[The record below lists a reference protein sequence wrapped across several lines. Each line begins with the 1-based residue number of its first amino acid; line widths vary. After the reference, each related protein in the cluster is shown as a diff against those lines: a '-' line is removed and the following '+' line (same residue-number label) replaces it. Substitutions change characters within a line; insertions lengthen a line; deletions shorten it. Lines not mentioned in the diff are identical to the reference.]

1 MKNKISR
8 HLAGIYF
15 VTLGAL
21 MYYFLEGS
29 IYIPAYVTYRH
40 LIAVLIALSGFVCFL
55 VRPRVARGTLVWKY
69 ALVWSVPMLISVFFT
84 LIIWVAKQTELAQI
98 KRSLSL
104 YLAYS
109 FPIAMAFAAGTFLY
123 MFGEKGIWYNLLSL
137 LIANLILIVQVME
150 ENGVGVFMQE
160 LIALIASFANTT
172 GSVIIQ
178 AEFHE
183 LAFCT
188 GLYVLFMLLC
198 ARKKRWFW
206 LLFSLVLFCFL
217 CALKR
222 IAIAA
227 IVISLA
233 VGAVLFFL
241 SRHKHEKQAFG
252 LSVLIMG
259 AMVVVLLGYVYA
271 VYSGMFDLIQKFGI
285 DTKGRTEIYRLMD
298 RFYEFT
304 PGFIGQ
310 GLGFVQF
317 LFAGELSSD
326 ALRVLFQDFQGTG
339 ITSLHNEFLLYFI
352 ELGFAGYIVWM
363 LAMTV
368 FRVWYFGRKGHTRRG
383 IVAACV
389 MLYILLIS
397 TTDNTLHYP
406 LLEMVSSIL
415 IMGIGFDSAVQEEEI
430 RIFGEAEEKI
440 RGRLQ

>member
-1 MKNKISR
+1 MKKKIPQR
-8 HLAGIYF
+8 LTELYF
-15 VTLGAL
+15 VVLGVL

-40 LIAVLIALSGFVCFL
+40 LIAVLIALSGFVWFL
-55 VRPRVARGTLVWKY
+55 VKPKVARGILVWKY
-69 ALVWSVPMLISVFFT
+69 ALVLSIPMLVSVFFT
-84 LIIWVAKQTELAQI
+84 LMIWVANQTEPVQI
-98 KRSLSL
+98 KRSLSI

-123 MFGEKGIWYNLLSL
+123 MFGEKGIWYNLVSL
-137 LIANLILIVQVME
+137 LIANLILIAQVMVQ
-150 ENGVGVFMQE
+150 NGVGVFMQE
-160 LIALIASFANTT
+160 LIVLITSFANTT
-172 GSVIIQ
+172 GGVIIQ

-198 ARKKRWFW
+198 ARKKGWFW
-206 LLFSLVLFCFL
+206 MLFALVLFCFL

-222 IAIAA
+222 IAIVGIA
-227 IVISLA
+227 ISLA
-233 VGAVLFFL
+233 VGGVLFFL
-241 SRHKHEKQAFG
+241 CRHKHEKQAYG
-252 LSVLIMG
+252 LSVFIMG
-259 AMVVVLLGYVYA
+259 AMVVLLLGYVYA

-285 DTKGRTEIYRLMD
+285 DTKGRTEIYRLMN
-298 RFYEFT
+298 RFYQFA
-304 PGFIGQ
+304 PGFMGQ

-326 ALRVLFQDFQGTG
+326 ALSKLFQEFQGTG

-363 LAMTV
+363 LSLTV
-368 FRVWYFGRKGHTRRG
+368 LRVWYFGRKGHIRRG

-406 LLEMVSSIL
+406 LLDMVASVL
-415 IMGIGFDSAVQEEEI
+415 IMGVGFDSAVEEEEI
-430 RIFGEAEEKI
+430 RIFGEAESKV
-440 RGRLQ
+440 RGRLS